1 MIKKGPAHCWSDTM
15 HNPTWDAMRKR
26 VESIGQK
33 GGGNDLAL
41 AQAEQKRGAGKKKCS
56 TKPKAPAKSQG
67 PAKSRKGDRVS
78 WKYGKGTYSGT
89 CINDS
94 CSRART
100 ENGKVKILPKNR
112 K

>member
-1 MIKKGPAHCWSDTM
+1 MNIIKGAAHCYSDTM
-15 HNPTWDAMRKR
+15 HNPTWSEMRKR
-26 VESIGQK
+26 SEPVMK
-33 GGGNDLAL
+33 GA
-41 AQAEQKRGAGKKKCS
+41 
-56 TKPKAPAKSQG
+56 AKSKG

>member
-41 AQAEQKRGAGKKKCS
+41 AQAEQKKREQVKRKCS
-56 TKPKAPAKSQG
+56 TKPKS
-67 PAKSRKGDRVS
+67 SS
-78 WKYGKGTYSGT
+78 
-89 CINDS
+89 
-94 CSRART
+94 
-100 ENGKVKILPKNR
+100 
-112 K
+112 

>member
-1 MIKKGPAHCWSDTM
+1 MKGA
-15 HNPTWDAMRKR
+15 
-26 VESIGQK
+26 
-33 GGGNDLAL
+33 
-41 AQAEQKRGAGKKKCS
+41 
-56 TKPKAPAKSQG
+56 AKSKG

>member
-1 MIKKGPAHCWSDTM
+1 MKSFKGAAHCWSDVM
-15 HNPTWDAMRKR
+15 HNPTWDEMRKR
-26 VESIGQK
+26 SEPIAGK
-33 GGGNDLAL
+33 GGGNDPAL
-41 AQAEQKRGAGKKKCS
+41 ANAQKMRGAA
-56 TKPKAPAKSQG
+56 KAEG
-67 PAKSRKGDRVS
+67 PAKSRKGDSVS

>member
-1 MIKKGPAHCWSDTM
+1 MLYPRLKFLMVGP
-15 HNPTWDAMRKR
+15 
-26 VESIGQK
+26 ESP
-33 GGGNDLAL
+33 L
-41 AQAEQKRGAGKKKCS
+41 S
-56 TKPKAPAKSQG
+56 TKYSFI
-67 PAKSRKGDRVS
+67 SSFSDRVS

>member
-1 MIKKGPAHCWSDTM
+1 
-15 HNPTWDAMRKR
+15 MRKR

-33 GGGNDLAL
+33 GGGNDSAL
-41 AQAEQKRGAGKKKCS
+41 ANAQKMRGA
-56 TKPKAPAKSQG
+56 AKLQG